1 MKTYKLDLNDD
12 ITIKQLKEF
21 IKDLPDDLVIDVYN
35 FGDSGIINGVNL
47 EVIEYGGKKE
57 DIPVTYDIT
66 LNIEAESGY
75 VY

>member
-1 MKTYKLDLNDD
+1 MKTYKLDLNND

-21 IKDLPDDLVIDVYN
+21 IKNLPDDLAIDVYN
-35 FGDSGIINGVNL
+35 YGDSGMINEVNL
-47 EVIEYGGKKE
+47 EIVEYGDKKE
-57 DIPVTYDIT
+57 NIPVTYDIT

>member
-47 EVIEYGGKKE
+47 EVIEYGDKKE